1 MTFQELGLSPELS
14 NTLSEKGYTTP
25 TPIQEQVI
33 PLILRGSDIL
43 ACAPTGT
50 GKTAAFAL
58 PMIDMLSEGRT
69 KARVPRSLIL
79 EPTRELAHQ
88 VADNFAKYTK
98 NHKLNV
104 ALLIGGESIAN
115 QERILNRGV
124 DVLIVTPGRFL
135 DLYGSGKILLT
146 DIRMLV
152 LDEADRMMDMG
163 FMPDIKRIMSVLPP
177 MKQTLLLSAT
187 LPPEIRRLASEFL
200 MSPKEVIIKRSA
212 SESAN
217 IEQFVVPVDLDKGSS
232 SEQFRRKSSF
242 CLNLIKTQGI
252 GSAIVFCNRKR
263 DVDNLYK
270 MMRQDGFAIEALHGD
285 LSQGK
290 RNRAIGKVKSG
301 ESTFLVASDVAAR
314 GLDISGLPCVINFD
328 VPTSS
333 EDYVHRI
340 GRTGRAGAKGLAFTF
355 MTQKEQKGIK
365 AIEKLIGKTIEVK
378 NMQFSGVS
386 LPPLPEKPQHGA
398 RGNPQEGAHG
408 KKSPH
413 KKASF
418 RHAPP
423 PRKKGPNF
431 GADFPNFLK

>member
-14 NTLSEKGYTTP
+14 NTLAEKGYTTP

-163 FMPDIKRIMSVLPP
+163 FMPDIKRIMAVLPP

-187 LPPEIRRLASEFL
+187 LPPEIRRLSADFL
-200 MSPKEVIIKRSA
+200 MSPKEVVIKRSA
-212 SESAN
+212 SEAAH
-217 IEQFVVPVDLDKGSS
+217 IEQFVIPVDLDKSS
-232 SEQFRRKSSF
+232 SADQFRKKGGF
-242 CLNLIKTQGI
+242 CQALIKNNGI
-252 GSAIVFCNRKR
+252 SSAIIFCNRKR

-270 MMRQDGFAIEALHGD
+270 VMRSNGFATETLHGD

-290 RNRAIGKVKSG
+290 RNRAIAKIKSG

-355 MTQKEQKGIK
+355 VTQKEQKGLK
-365 AIEKLIGKTIEVK
+365 AIERLIGKTIEVK
-378 NMQFSGVS
+378 NMQFASI
-386 LPPLPEKPQHGA
+386 PLSPSPQKFQQKAQDAQGKNKSYGA
-398 RGNPQEGAHG
+398 SSRDKVP
-408 KKSPH
+408 S
-413 KKASF
+413 
-418 RHAPP
+418 
-423 PRKKGPNF
+423 RKKLPNF
-431 GADFPNFLK
+431 GADYPNFLR